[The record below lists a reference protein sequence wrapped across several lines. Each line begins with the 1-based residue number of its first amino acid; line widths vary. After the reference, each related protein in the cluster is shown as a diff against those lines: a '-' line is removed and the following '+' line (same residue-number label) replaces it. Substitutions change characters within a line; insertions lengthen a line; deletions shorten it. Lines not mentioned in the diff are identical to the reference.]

1 MTIAHRISSVKDCDL
16 ILVLDH
22 GRIAERGT
30 HDELI
35 ARHGLYEHIYE
46 KQLGQ
51 QADNLRQ

>member
-1 MTIAHRISSVKDCDL
+1 HRISSVKDCDL